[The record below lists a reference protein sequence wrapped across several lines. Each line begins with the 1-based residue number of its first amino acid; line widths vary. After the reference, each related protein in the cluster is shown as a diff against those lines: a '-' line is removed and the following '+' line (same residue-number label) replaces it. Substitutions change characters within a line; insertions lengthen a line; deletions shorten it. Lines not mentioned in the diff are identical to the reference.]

1 MGFQSFLKDAAPFAA
16 MVLVEC
22 GEVVMTTV
30 TKAAMNRGISNFV
43 YVVYY
48 NSLGLL
54 FLLPYFIFHSLR
66 KNKRPALTLPLL
78 WRFFLLGLLGKC
90 LVLFGYV
97 GINYS
102 SPVLAAALGNLTPIF
117 TFLLAIIFRMEKID
131 IRSSSSIA
139 KSVGTI
145 VAVSGAFIVT
155 LYKGPPIGFET
166 TRSSLL
172 HHQLLLSPQ
181 SKWVLGGFFLA
192 LSYLFNATWSILQ
205 AIFGS
210 AIRTS
215 VLTWCLHKKD
225 PLYVAMFKP
234 LGMVIAQMV
243 GIIFLADQLRLGS
256 VIGAIIIAIGFY
268 TVIWGQTK
276 EKDNLKVE
284 DDFVGGGSSR
294 RSRSFSVEKAWL
306 QSI

>member
-1 MGFQSFLKDAAPFAA
+1 MLFTITPLASSFFFH
-16 MVLVEC
+16 
-22 GEVVMTTV
+22 
-30 TKAAMNRGISNFV
+30 ISSSTASERMSDLL
-43 YVVYY
+43 
-48 NSLGLL
+48 SLYHFFGDSS
-54 FLLPYFIFHSLR
+54 SL
-66 KNKRPALTLPLL
+66 AY
-78 WRFFLLGLLGKC
+78 LGNA

-145 VAVSGAFIVT
+145 VAVSGAFTVT
-155 LYKGPPIGFET
+155 LYKGPPIVFET
-166 TRSSLL
+166 TRSSLP
-172 HHQLLLSPQ
+172 HHQLLLSLQ

-192 LSYLFNATWSILQ
+192 LSFLFNATWSILQ

-234 LGMVIAQMV
+234 LGMVIAEIV
-243 GIIFLADQLRLGS
+243 GIIFFADQLRLGS
-256 VIGAIIIAIGFY
+256 VIGAIVIAIGFY

-276 EKDNLKVE
+276 EKDNVEVE
-284 DDFVGGGSSR
+284 DDVCRIESSTQNTPL
-294 RSRSFSVEKAWL
+294 L
-306 QSI
+306 QNYHAQEA